1 MSASH
6 SSIRPEDGEVHAHVS
21 SWQLYVGILIALM
34 VLTALTV
41 GISFIHLG
49 KLNLMVAVFI
59 ATIKA
64 SLVVTYFMHLKHDN
78 RFNAL
83 VFLSSMFFVA
93 IFLIYTFNDTNRRA
107 KVDPFNGAIR
117 SPATGELAPGR
128 GF

>member
-1 MSASH
+1 MSAPH
-6 SSIRPEDGEVHAHVS
+6 SSIEHDDGEVHAHVS

-34 VLTALTV
+34 LLTALTV
-41 GISFIHLG
+41 GISLIHLG
-49 KLNLMVAVFI
+49 TLNLTVAVLI

-64 SLVVTYFMHLKHDN
+64 SLVVTYFMHLKHDS

-83 VFLSSMFFVA
+83 VFLSSIFFVA
-93 IFLIYTFNDTNRRA
+93 IFLIYTFNDTAHRA
-107 KVDPFNGAIR
+107 KIDPFNGATR